1 MKPAITTSLSSV
13 SALRWLA
20 ATGMVLALAL
30 TSCGKTGPA
39 GPAGTSGTN
48 IETGV
53 TAGTTLTLA
62 DNSPGVVVAITSVT
76 GQTGAGGNFQAGDK
90 PVVTFTVKKN
100 DGSSWHLKEMSA
112 GNILLSGPTF
122 NYQRVLPKADD
133 VITRSVINGDGTYTY
148 TFATGFPTTYLPP
161 FNDSA
166 TYGAGDGE
174 LQGTALLAGTY
185 TIGMAVSWNYTVDGK
200 AHTDAGNATKDV
212 LYGASAV
219 AAVREVVKNDNC
231 NTCHVTIQAHS
242 GLYRDTRLCVLC
254 HTSGA
259 EDAGASVPGAVAG
272 TRIEFKVM
280 IHRIHNGGHLPS
292 VNGVSSDP
300 TTGTRTYGN
309 TAVSNVIVGE
319 GGTLNDFSKVMS
331 PIFPS
336 FQSAMPRRA
345 GYSALSPT
353 QKTAEGRILQGVV
366 ACYKCHGDPDGSG
379 PKTAPS
385 QGSLCY
391 TQPSRRACGACHD
404 DINWASSYK
413 ANGMTM
419 PPQADDAS
427 CTTCHLPTG
436 TTLAQGYAMT
446 VGGAGTLPPTPF
458 AHVHPLSDPKF
469 VSGAETYQ
477 SGVNF
482 NITGMSG
489 SAASYFVAGEK
500 PAITFTVKDDAGV
513 DIPLYQLSAI
523 STTAAGPTNNRQLVF
538 PMNGPK
544 SATVPVCDFTGR
556 LVSTS
561 TTNKGIMSRVVGST
575 ASETLKVQFTSTTAF
590 TITAGSGAAARGG
603 SALPAAT
610 STNPSGSSVSA
621 IELTS
626 AAVAQTI
633 TVNFTSATA
642 FAVSGSVSGAMG
654 SGTMPASASASTR
667 FTSTDGTVS
676 FTLTSGTTAFAA
688 GNNIYL
694 VVCQASTNG
703 HLFAITAGR
712 TAFAVGDRFY
722 YETVNNSLTSYTYNL
737 PMDMFLEFLGD
748 GVTGAA
754 GEAFT
759 AANLPVYWGRETV
772 YERTVMASGGGA
784 GDTTLTSAVNAR
796 GRYIDVASVTGFANA
811 NYVVL
816 DHGTAGAEEYLL
828 IGTIIGNRIWF
839 TTPMRFAHASGVTCK
854 KVTLTQRFE
863 TTHYTLNP
871 ATGTITTVAPVT
883 ATNALVISYRTDGAF
898 GWKRFNGD
906 AVQAV
911 YPPPM
916 NDSADLGQDW
926 GEWQGLPFQNGT
938 YTAAVWGSKLVYV
951 ARNNEVQAY
960 QLASVS
966 STSNFLYGAGG
977 TVTPYTPISSQD
989 NCASCHDGLFFHGG
1003 SRKGNDTC
1011 VMCHA
1016 TAGCEDWPA
1025 YNGGGAALTTPGVTV
1040 NFRTMLHKIHMG
1052 EELTNASTYTIVG
1065 NGGNS
1070 STFEEIVFPAMP
1082 GKVKSCVSCH
1092 GTTNTA
1098 WKTPPTPVHAAQT
1111 TPVANWKAVC
1121 GSCHDSTDAANH
1133 ITAMTTGGVETCVTC
1148 HGTGAAFSVENV
1160 HKNR

>member
-1 MKPAITTSLSSV
+1 MKPTSLLGLT
-13 SALRWLA
+13 SASRWLA
-20 ATGMVLALAL
+20 VAGMTVALAL
-30 TSCGKTGPA
+30 SGCGKTGPA
-39 GPAGTSGTN
+39 GAAGASGTTTQN
-48 IETGV
+48 GIT
-53 TAGTTLTLA
+53 TGTTLTAA

-76 GQTGAGGNFQAGDK
+76 GQTGPSGNFQAGDK
-90 PVVTFTVKKN
+90 PVVTFTVKKTN
-100 DGSSWHLKEMSA
+100 GTAWNLKELAS
-112 GNILLSGPTF
+112 GSILLSGPSF
-122 NYQRVLPKADD
+122 NYQRVLPQASD
-133 VITRSVINGDGTYTY
+133 VITRSVINSDGSFTY
-148 TFATGFPTTYLPP
+148 TFATGFPATYLPP
-161 FNDSA
+161 LNDSA
-166 TYGAGDGE
+166 AHGANDGE
-174 LQGTALLAGTY
+174 LQGTNLLAGTY
-185 TIGMAVSWNYTVDGK
+185 TIGLAVRWNYTVDGK
-200 AHTDAGNATKDV
+200 AFADNGNATKDV
-212 LYGASAV
+212 LYGTTAV
-219 AAVREVVKNDNC
+219 VAHREVVKNDNC
-231 NTCHVTIQAHS
+231 NACHVTIQAH
-242 GLYRDTRLCVLC
+242 GGRYRDTAMCVLC
-254 HTSGA
+254 HTAGA
-259 EDAGASVPGAVAG
+259 QDAGASVAGAVAG
-272 TRIEFKVM
+272 TLIEFKVM
-280 IHRIHNGGHLPS
+280 IHRIHNGAHLPS
-292 VNGVSSDP
+292 VNGVASDP
-300 TTGTRTYGN
+300 TTGDRTYGG
-309 TAVSNVIVGE
+309 TPVSNVIVGR
-319 GGTLNDFSKVMS
+319 GGTLHDFSAVNS
-331 PIFPS
+331 PVYPS

-345 GYSALSPT
+345 GYSALTGT
-353 QKTAEGRILQGVV
+353 QKTTEARILQGVV
-366 ACYKCHGDPDGSG
+366 SCYKCHGDPDGSG

-385 QGSLCY
+385 QGNLSSN
-391 TQPSRRACGACHD
+391 QPSRRACGSCHD
-404 DINWASSYK
+404 DINWASPYK

-446 VGGAGTLPPTPF
+446 VGGAGTLAPTPF

-469 VSGAETYQ
+469 VSGAETYN

-482 NITGMSG
+482 NITAMSG

-500 PAITFTVKDDAGV
+500 PAITFTVKDDANV

-523 STTAAGPTNNRQLVF
+523 STTAAGPANNRQLIF

-575 ASETLKVQFTSTTAF
+575 ASETLKVQFTSATAF
-590 TITAGSGAAARGG
+590 TITAGSGLSARGG
-603 SALPAAT
+603 TALPASP

-621 IELTS
+621 IELTN
-626 AAVAQTI
+626 AVVQAI
-633 TVNFTSATA
+633 TVNFSSATA
-642 FAVSGSVSGAMG
+642 FTVTGSVGGVMG
-654 SGTMPASASASTR
+654 SGTMPASVSASTR

-676 FTLTSGTTAFAA
+676 FTLTSGTTAFAS

-722 YETVNNSLTSYTYNL
+722 YETVNNSLTSYTFNL

-748 GVTGAA
+748 GVTGTA
-754 GEAFT
+754 GETFT

-772 YERTVMASGGGA
+772 YERTVMATGGGA
-784 GDTTLTSAVNAR
+784 GDTTLTGAVSAR
-796 GRYIDVASVTGFANA
+796 GRYIDVTSVAGFANA

-816 DHGTAGAEEYLL
+816 DHGTAGSEEYLL
-828 IGTIIGNRIWF
+828 IGTILGNRIWF
-839 TTPMRFAHASGVTCK
+839 TTPMRHAHVSGVTCK

-871 ATGTITTVAPVT
+871 TTGTITTVTPVT

-926 GEWQGLPFQNGT
+926 GEWQGLAFQNGT
-938 YTAAVWGSKLVYV
+938 YTTAVWGSKLVYV
-951 ARNNEVQAY
+951 PRNNEIQAY
-960 QLASVS
+960 QLASLS
-966 STSNFLYGAGG
+966 ATSNFLYGVAG
-977 TVTPYTPISSQD
+977 TVTPYTPISSQN

-1003 SRKGNDTC
+1003 SRKDNDTC
-1011 VMCHA
+1011 VMCHG

-1040 NFRTMLHKIHMG
+1040 SFRTMLHKIHMG

-1070 STFEEIVFPAMP
+1070 STFQEIVFPALP
-1082 GKVKSCVSCH
+1082 GKTKSCVSCH

-1098 WKTPPTPVHAAQT
+1098 WKAPTTPVHAAQT

-1133 ITAMTTGGVETCVTC
+1133 ITAMTTGGVETCTTC
-1148 HGTGAAFSVENV
+1148 HGTGAAFSVETV